1 MSDAAVD
8 FDAEVESHLFAQ
20 LGEMGDLVERERQE
34 LLSAEAGVD
43 AHDEDVVQHGENFDE
58 GIDGGGGVEDD
69 AGEHTVMHDL
79 LQSAMEVAADLLVD
93 AHQVGPGFGEVGDE
107 GVGVF
112 DHHVAV
118 EGQPGDGAE
127 GLDHGRPEGD
137 VGHEVAVHDVDVEE
151 GGSAA
156 FGRGDLVGEMG
167 EVRGEDGCGQFDHE
181 GVLLGTAGCEFI
193 SVEREA
199 QGAGTTADIQ
209 DRKGGGGLGT
219 VFCGTG
225 MTMETTGLSAE
236 ETAKLT
242 PAMRQYFA
250 AKEQFPDC
258 LMFCR
263 IGDFYELF
271 YEDAILVARELQLT
285 LTARD
290 REKKQPMCGVPY
302 HAAEAYLQRLLRMG
316 YKIALCEQMED
327 PKLTKTVVRREVTR
341 VLTPGT
347 SLDPALGAEQSNYLA
362 SVAALGEGAACAY
375 GLALLDLSTG
385 EFRATEFVGAGA
397 WGLLGDELGRVR
409 PAELLYGQGLVGGSS
424 LSGNL
429 GLGKTH
435 VSESRHGAPDSGA
448 SAGMHEETW
457 QSCFEGIRTKTPL
470 EEWVFTAEYA
480 MPLVRNHFKVHSL
493 DGMGLGGHEAAVAA
507 AGALLHY
514 MRQTK
519 QGGLEHVDGLRFYER
534 SSSLELDAVSV
545 RNLELVEPLF
555 SGESAQTTLFYTLD
569 ACCTPMGKRL
579 LRASLLRPFRGVA
592 EIEARLEAVGEA
604 AASLR
609 KREELRRS
617 MDGVLDLERL
627 LGRVAADSAGPREV
641 MALAKTL
648 GCLPGVVAAVRA
660 FEARRWKELGGAD
673 GILAGAG
680 EQPTLRDETAKDGPP
695 GCSDG
700 LPGSSGVDTLEDL
713 HEMIVRTIVEEPPVS
728 LGEGGAIREGVDAEL
743 DELRELG
750 RSGRQALAAIE
761 ERERARTGIGS
772 LKVRFNNVFG
782 YYLEVTK
789 ANAKAVPADYERK
802 QTLVNAER
810 FTTPELKEYETKIL
824 TAQERSG
831 EIERR
836 IFAELRRQLLEAAGR
851 MRETARKVAEIDLMA
866 CFAHLA
872 ALRGWVRPRV
882 EESGRLEFV
891 QARHPVVER
900 RLEESGGGRFVPNSV
915 YLDAGSIDPPGHLR
929 ESGGPA
935 VLLITGPNMG
945 GKSTYLR
952 MAALL
957 VVMAQMGCFVPAES
971 MRLGLVDRIYTRIG
985 ASDNVARGRS
995 TFMVEMTETAAILN
1009 TATNRSLVLLDE
1021 MGRGTA
1027 TYDGL
1032 SLAWATVE
1040 HLHDRIGARTL
1051 FATHYHEL
1059 TLLAERLA
1067 RLTNL
1072 RVTVKETAGGIVF
1085 LHTVEA
1091 GPASKSYGIE
1101 VARLAGLPGAV
1112 IARAREVLKVH
1123 ERAETQQV
1131 REASPAAAQMQMTM
1145 FTPLSQ
1151 RIVDRLAE
1159 ADVDGLTPREALS
1172 LLAELQKEL
1181 KG

>member
-1 MSDAAVD
+1 MAGSSMS
-8 FDAEVESHLFAQ
+8 S
-20 LGEMGDLVERERQE
+20 E
-34 LLSAEAGVD
+34 LAG
-43 AHDEDVVQHGENFDE
+43 
-58 GIDGGGGVEDD
+58 
-69 AGEHTVMHDL
+69 
-79 LQSAMEVAADLLVD
+79 
-93 AHQVGPGFGEVGDE
+93 
-107 GVGVF
+107 
-112 DHHVAV
+112 
-118 EGQPGDGAE
+118 
-127 GLDHGRPEGD
+127 
-137 VGHEVAVHDVDVEE
+137 
-151 GGSAA
+151 
-156 FGRGDLVGEMG
+156 
-167 EVRGEDGCGQFDHE
+167 
-181 GVLLGTAGCEFI
+181 
-193 SVEREA
+193 
-199 QGAGTTADIQ
+199 
-209 DRKGGGGLGT
+209 
-219 VFCGTG
+219 
-225 MTMETTGLSAE
+225 
-236 ETAKLT
+236 LT
-242 PAMRQYFA
+242 PVMRQYFA
-250 AKEQFPDC
+250 AKEQYPDC

-271 YEDAILVARELQLT
+271 YEDAILVSRELQLT

-290 REKKQPMCGVPY
+290 KEKKQPMCGVPY
-302 HAAEAYLQRLLRMG
+302 HAAEVYLQRLLRKG
-316 YKIALCEQMED
+316 YRIALWEQMED
-327 PKLTKTVVRREVTR
+327 PKQTKTIVRREVTR

-347 SLDPALGAEQSNYLA
+347 SVDPAMEAEQSNYLA
-362 SVAALGEGAACAY
+362 SVTVSGSGAGAVW
-375 GLALLDLSTG
+375 GLAMLDLSTG
-385 EFRATEFVGAGA
+385 EFRATEFAGAGA
-397 WGLLGDELGRVR
+397 WAAVVDELGRVR
-409 PAELLYGQGLVGGSS
+409 PVELLYGAGLLGGV
-424 LSGNL
+424 NL
-429 GLGKTH
+429 AGESETTAGL
-435 VSESRHGAPDSGA
+435 D
-448 SAGMHEETW
+448 
-457 QSCFEGIRTKTPL
+457 GIRTKTAL
-470 EEWVFTAEYA
+470 DEWVFTADYA
-480 MPLVRNHFKVHSL
+480 VPLVRNHFRVHSL
-493 DGMGLGGHEAAVAA
+493 DGMGLGGHESAAVA

-514 MRQTK
+514 MRQTR

-534 SSSLELDAVSV
+534 STCLELDAVSV

-579 LRASLLRPFRGVA
+579 LRATLLRPFSGLA

-604 AASLR
+604 AGDLR
-609 KREELRRS
+609 RREGLRRS

-627 LGRVAADSAGPREV
+627 LGRVALDSAGPREV

-648 GCLPGVVAAVRA
+648 GCLPGVVAAVRT
-660 FEARRWKELGGAD
+660 FEARKWRELGGSHAPE
-673 GILAGAG
+673 AGHGA
-680 EQPTLRDETAKDGPP
+680 AA
-695 GCSDG
+695 S
-700 LPGSSGVDTLEDL
+700 LPGVDSAFFSGMDPLEDL
-713 HEMIVRTIVEEPPVS
+713 YEMVVATIAEEPPVS
-728 LGEGGAIREGVDAEL
+728 LNDGGAIREGVDAEL
-743 DELRELG
+743 DELRELSK
-750 RSGRQALAAIE
+750 SGRQALVAIE

-810 FTTPELKEYETKIL
+810 FTTPELKEYESKIL

-831 EIERR
+831 EIEKR
-836 IFAELRRQLLEAAGR
+836 IFAELRRKLLDAAGR
-851 MRETARKVAEIDLMA
+851 MRETARKVAEIDLLG

-872 ALRGWVRPRV
+872 AMRGWVRPQV
-882 EESGRLEFV
+882 EASGVLEFV

-915 YLDAGSIDPPGHLR
+915 HLDA
-929 ESGGPA
+929 EAGPA

-957 VVMAQMGCFVPAES
+957 VVMAQMGCFVPAER

-1009 TATNRSLVLLDE
+1009 TATARSLVLLDE

-1072 RVTVKETAGGIVF
+1072 RVTVKETAAGIVF

-1101 VARLAGLPGAV
+1101 VARLAGLPQAV

-1131 REASPAAAQMQMTM
+1131 REASPAPQMQMTM

-1159 ADVDGLTPREALS
+1159 ADVDGLTPREALN